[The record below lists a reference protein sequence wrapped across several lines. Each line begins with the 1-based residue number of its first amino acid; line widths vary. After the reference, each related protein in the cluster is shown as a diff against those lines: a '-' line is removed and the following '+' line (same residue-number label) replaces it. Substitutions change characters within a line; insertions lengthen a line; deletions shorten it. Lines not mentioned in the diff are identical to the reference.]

1 MELITWNK
9 SYETGH
15 PIVDGQH
22 KNLFSL
28 VNNLHIA
35 IQDGHKKLMLIE
47 TMEKLASYVDT
58 HFKTEEEL
66 MLASGYPN
74 FDSHKQIH
82 DQLKDQA
89 FKLIKLFSLGKVDL
103 TATISKFLS
112 DWLTEHIMEIDIK
125 MIDWVKKQN
134 EN

>member
-1 MELITWNK
+1 MELISWNK
-9 SYETGH
+9 SFETGH

-28 VNNLHIA
+28 VNNLHSA
-35 IQDGHKKLMLIE
+35 IQDGNKKLILVE
-47 TMEKLASYVDT
+47 TMERLAYYVDI

-74 FDSHKQIH
+74 FESHKQVH

-89 FKLIKLFSLGKVDL
+89 FKLIKLFSIGKVDL

-125 MIDWVKKQN
+125 MIEWVKKQN
-134 EN
+134 LN